1 MISSEQLVE
10 QLGQLSHEK
19 CLGVWGNATL
29 LFAQDLQ

>member
-1 MISSEQLVE
+1 
-10 QLGQLSHEK
+10 LGQLSHEK